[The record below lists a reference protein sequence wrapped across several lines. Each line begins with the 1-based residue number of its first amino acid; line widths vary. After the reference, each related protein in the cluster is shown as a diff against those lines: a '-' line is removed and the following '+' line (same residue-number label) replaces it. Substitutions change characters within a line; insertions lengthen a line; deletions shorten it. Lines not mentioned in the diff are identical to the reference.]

1 MGTKSLDKITAAL
14 ELAVKSLR
22 AGGTNI
28 HAGGPIRRKRMQLDE
43 FVEHAATQ
51 IAKAGQDEPEVAKRR
66 LAALKRSV
74 DDVIAQVAKMVAE
87 DTEST
92 SVKVAVETAF
102 APTRSSGDKAMD
114 GLTTAEDQS
123 SSETSLAGAGSVAKT
138 LDQMGKALAKLQ
150 AELDEEPSR
159 KPRAS
164 ANKSH
169 AERRQ
174 GDADEPESDGDPAAG
189 ADRDGWPLDLSTD
202 AFLKG
207 GAPAETALTW
217 GADPDGVAE
226 PKSR

>member
-1 MGTKSLDKITAAL
+1 MGTKSLEKITAAL
-14 ELAVKSLR
+14 EQAVKSLR
-22 AGGTNI
+22 AGGT
-28 HAGGPIRRKRMQLDE
+28 IRRKRMQLDE

-123 SSETSLAGAGSVAKT
+123 STETSLAGAGSVAKT
-138 LDQMGKALAKLQ
+138 LDQVGKALAKLQ

-159 KPRAS
+159 KPRTS

-174 GDADEPESDGDPAAG
+174 GGAVEHEGEGDPAAG

-217 GADPDGVAE
+217 GPDPDGVAA